1 MNRTRPL
8 IPSGLL
14 VLALLLGACG
24 GTSPPS
30 GSGSDAAAAGEGY
43 ERGPHRGRMLRDGNL
58 ALELQVY
65 EQGVPP
71 EFHVYLYRDGQPLRP
86 QDAEVEVQLTRLDGE
101 VNRFAFVPEGDFL
114 KGGGVVN
121 EPHSFAV
128 EVVARVAGAEHR
140 WNFDSFEGRVT
151 IPAATAADAGI
162 TTEVAGPAAIAD
174 VLPLSGRLV
183 PDSERVRAVTARFVG
198 PVREVYRSAGDIVR
212 AGDRLALVESNESLQ
227 AYAVTAP
234 IAGTVLERHVNPGE
248 IAGAEP
254 LFVIVDQS
262 SLWAEL
268 PLFPRD
274 FGKVRP
280 GQRVTLRSPEGG
292 DPVEGRVLRLVPGDP
307 QRGDAPGTQRVRV
320 SVPNA
325 DRRWTPG
332 QFVEAAVEVGSASV
346 PLAVKRSALQA
357 FRDFTVVFE
366 QVGDTY
372 EVRMLELGRQDAEN
386 VEVLGG
392 LKPGVRYVTG
402 NSYLIKADIEK
413 SGASH
418 DH

>member
-1 MNRTRPL
+1 MN
-8 IPSGLL
+8 PSRQTFVTCLM
-14 VLALLLGACG
+14 VIATTLAACG
-24 GTSPPS
+24 GKSPSP
-30 GSGSDAAAAGEGY
+30 GSGHEAAVAGEGF
-43 ERGPHRGRMLRDGNL
+43 ERGPQRGRLLRDGDL

-71 EFHVYLYRDGQPLRP
+71 EFHVYLYRDGEPIAP
-86 QDAEVEVQLTRLDGE
+86 QGAQVEVQLTRLDGE
-101 VNRFAFVPEGDFL
+101 VNRFAFAPEGEFL
-114 KGGGVVN
+114 KGDGVVQ

-128 EVVARVAGAEHR
+128 EVLARVDGAEHR

-162 TTEVAGPAAIAD
+162 ATEVAGSAAIAD
-174 VLPLSGRLV
+174 VLQLGGRLF
-183 PDSERVRAVTARFVG
+183 PNSERVREVTARFPG
-198 PVREVYRSAGDIVR
+198 PVRSVYRSAGDIVK

-227 AYAVTAP
+227 TYEINAP
-234 IAGTVLERHVNPGE
+234 IAGTVLERNVNPGE

-254 LFVIVDQS
+254 LFVIVDQTA
-262 SLWAEL
+262 LWAEL

-274 FGKVRP
+274 FGKVRS
-280 GQRVTLRSPEGG
+280 GQRVTLQSPGGG
-292 DPVEGRVLRLVPGDP
+292 DTVEGRVLRLVPGDP

-320 SVPNA
+320 AVPNS
-325 DRRWTPG
+325 DLRWSPG
-332 QFVEAAVEVGSASV
+332 QFVEAAVEVGSADV
-346 PLAVKRSALQA
+346 PLAVKRTALQA

-366 QVGDTY
+366 QVGETY
-372 EVRMLELGRQDAEN
+372 EVRMLELGRQDGEH

-402 NSYLIKADIEK
+402 NSFLIKADIEK